1 MLLNALT
8 IFASAFLLFLV
19 QPIVAKQI
27 LPWFGGSA
35 AVWATCLV
43 FFQTTLLL
51 GYAYAD
57 FTVRR
62 LAARTQVKL
71 HVALLVIS
79 IVVLPIVPAA
89 FWKPAGD
96 ENPIWLILGMLGAT
110 IGLPYFL
117 LSTTSPLVQ
126 VWFARRFPGR
136 NTYRL
141 FALSNLAS
149 LIALLGYPFLLEPWV
164 ATRMQAWGWSAGY
177 ALFVGLAA
185 AAAFASLKGVSF
197 VAAGTQDAGM
207 PTRGDVRAGAT
218 RERPPTVGRQLLW
231 CTLAATASVLLLA
244 VSNHITQNVASV
256 PLLWI
261 VPLSLYLLTFI
272 LCFDSTGWYQRD
284 VLLAMLAAALGVM
297 GWTYA
302 DPNMTHELVI
312 QVGVFCV
319 GLFIACMFCH
329 GELVTL
335 KPAPAYLTRF
345 YLMISLGGALGSA
358 IVGILA
364 PLVLPADFELGGAL
378 VVCALLL
385 LWQVRR
391 EPAVYGVLALVSLFV
406 TIGTGVWAVHE
417 FYESAIVV
425 KRNFYGVLRVQ
436 EVGTDPDHRRQLIH
450 GNIMHGKQYL
460 AQDFRTEPTS
470 YYTRSSGIGR
480 LLESL
485 HPRRDPI
492 KVGIIGLGTGTI
504 AAYGSKGDTYRFYDI
519 NPGVVAIAQRDFSF
533 LKDSDATIELPLGD
547 ARLKLER
554 EAPQGFDVLAIDA
567 FSSDAIPVHLITRE
581 AVEVYLKHMKPE
593 GVIAF
598 HVTNRYLDL
607 VPVVEGIAHELGL
620 TVLWISDAGG
630 DQFANSSSWVL
641 IAKDPARFAALA
653 DAGSPFAPRRDWRV
667 WTDDFNNILQVL
679 K

>member
-1 MLLNALT
+1 
-8 IFASAFLLFLV
+8 
-19 QPIVAKQI
+19 
-27 LPWFGGSA
+27 
-35 AVWATCLV
+35 
-43 FFQTTLLL
+43 
-51 GYAYAD
+51 
-57 FTVRR
+57 
-62 LAARTQVKL
+62 
-71 HVALLVIS
+71 
-79 IVVLPIVPAA
+79 
-89 FWKPAGD
+89 
-96 ENPIWLILGMLGAT
+96 
-110 IGLPYFL
+110 
-117 LSTTSPLVQ
+117 
-126 VWFARRFPGR
+126 
-136 NTYRL
+136 
-141 FALSNLAS
+141 
-149 LIALLGYPFLLEPWV
+149 
-164 ATRMQAWGWSAGY
+164 
-177 ALFVGLAA
+177 
-185 AAAFASLKGVSF
+185 
-197 VAAGTQDAGM
+197 
-207 PTRGDVRAGAT
+207 
-218 RERPPTVGRQLLW
+218 
-231 CTLAATASVLLLA
+231 
-244 VSNHITQNVASV
+244 
-256 PLLWI
+256 
-261 VPLSLYLLTFI
+261 
-272 LCFDSTGWYQRD
+272 
-284 VLLAMLAAALGVM
+284 
-297 GWTYA
+297 
-302 DPNMTHELVI
+302 MTHELVI

-406 TIGTGVWAVHE
+406 TIGTGVWAVRE

-425 KRNFYGVLRVQ
+425 SRNFYGVLRVQ
-436 EVGTDPDHRRQLIH
+436 EVGTDPDNRRQLIH

-470 YYTRSSGIGR
+470 YYSRSSGIGR
-480 LLESL
+480 LIESL
-485 HPRRDPI
+485 HPRKEPI
-492 KVGIIGLGTGTI
+492 KVGIVGLGTGTI

-519 NPGVVAIAQRDFSF
+519 NPGVIAIAQRDFSF

-581 AVEVYLKHMKPE
+581 AVEVYLKHMKQD

-607 VPVVEGIAHELGL
+607 VPVVEGIAHDLGL

-641 IAKDPARFAALA
+641 IAKDPARLAGLA
-653 DAGSPFAPRRDWRV
+653 DAGSPFEPRRDWRV